1 MSPIIYKQ
9 QIGRALQTGIKQSSV
24 IFDIV
29 LNIENLYSIGSVE
42 EEMQIATSYYRS
54 LGLDDEIVNEHFN
67 IIGEVH
73 DCLELFDRLGETLS
87 ASWNLMYKKAKE
99 YYAENGNLEVPKRY
113 LTPGGY
119 TLGAWIRTQR
129 LVYAGKTYGILTDGQ
144 IKKLEKIGM
153 RWENI
158 RDMAWQ
164 KCFDMSTSYVSDG
177 IWLGKWISEQKKKYK
192 NANLSSEQVRK
203 LETLGIDWN
212 ADIQSKH
219 DEIWKEHFNRTIA
232 ISDRTGVEPGP
243 LGNTSEET
251 KKLNAWLRVQRKN
264 YRDGKLSADRISKLQ
279 AMGIG

>member
-1 MSPIIYKQ
+1 MHPSSDKEFKSFKDDSDDTHLRLLYCIDALNEGVHVDGISGVILLRPTVSPIIYKQ

-54 LGLDDEIVNEHFN
+54 LGLDDEIVNDHFK
-67 IIGEVH
+67 IIDEVH

-87 ASWNLMYKKAKE
+87 ASWNLMYEKAKE

-113 LTPGGY
+113 VTPGGY

-129 LVYAGKTYGILTDGQ
+129 LVYAGKTYGILTDGR
-144 IKKLEKIGM
+144 IK
-153 RWENI
+153 
-158 RDMAWQ
+158 
-164 KCFDMSTSYVSDG
+164 
-177 IWLGKWISEQKKKYK
+177 
-192 NANLSSEQVRK
+192 K

-264 YRDGKLSADRISKLQ
+264 HRDGKLSADRISKLQ
-279 AMGIG
+279 AVGIV

>member
-9 QIGRALQTGIKQSSV
+9 QIVRALQTGIKHSPV

-42 EEMQIATSYYRS
+42 EEIQIATSYYRS
-54 LGLDDEIVNEHFN
+54 LGLDDEIVNEHFK
-67 IIGEVH
+67 IIDEVH

-87 ASWNLMYKKAKE
+87 ASWNLMYEKAKE

-113 LTPGGY
+113 VTPGGY
-119 TLGAWIRTQR
+119 TLDAWIRTQR

-192 NANLSSEQVRK
+192 SAKLSAEQVRR

-212 ADIQSKH
+212 ADIQSKNW
-219 DEIWKEHFNRTIA
+219 EEHLDRIRA
-232 ISDRTGVEPGP
+232 ISDRAGVEPGP

-279 AMGIG
+279 AVGIV